1 MPNYN
6 YKIKLQNIRAFAFD
20 VDGVMTDGSV
30 ISTADGDLLRTF
42 HSKDIFA
49 LRMCV
54 LKNYPVA
61 IITGGRTDSIYKRF
75 IEAGI
80 PGENIYQ
87 KSRNKVPD
95 FEDFCKRHDLKPE
108 NVVYCGDDLPDIP
121 VLKVAGLS
129 ACPADA
135 APEVKDICEYISLH
149 NGGDGFVREII
160 EQVMKVHGD
169 WYLDVDKFAARF

>member
-42 HSKDIFA
+42 NSKDGFA
-49 LRMCV
+49 IRMCV
-54 LKNYPVA
+54 LKGYPVA
-61 IITGGRTDSIYKRF
+61 IITGGRTDSIYNRF
-75 IEAGI
+75 VELGI
-80 PGENIYQ
+80 PAENIYQ
-87 KSRNKVPD
+87 KSRNKIPD
-95 FEDFCKRHDLKPE
+95 FEDFCKRHNLSAE

-121 VLKVAGLS
+121 IMKVAGLS
-129 ACPADA
+129 ACPEDA
-135 APEVKDICEYISLH
+135 VPEVKNICEYISIH
-149 NGGDGFVREII
+149 KGGHGFVRDII

-169 WYLDVDKFAARF
+169 WYLEVDKFANRF